1 MTEKT
6 QAENHAEERIAALE
20 PAALEQTA
28 ANPAKKS
35 AEKAT
40 KETAAKR
47 AAKKPSAA
55 SAQKKAAKST
65 ENTPQKASAKSAVK
79 AAAKRAAK
87 SSAATKGTAKSAKQ
101 STAKPTGKST
111 VKSTAKSASKTKKLA
126 AAATNAAAQDAS
138 AHAASAPESVAATV
152 TAEDV
157 ARVFAPIVEMHES
170 DEEPSGPIAEASE
183 SLESPEAPKTIES
196 LPQRAVPE
204 IAASS
209 AASEGST
216 NSTANTESVE
226 EVSVRG
232 PEAVAASES
241 ASGPSHAASR
251 AKGNTRSTSADGAIR
266 YGENLTRALAEEAS
280 TRALVPEEVLQGTA
294 DPKVEKLSETAES
307 ADPDE
312 AERVEVLEG
321 RRETIAKR
329 RVEKESAAPI
339 ERLDPYIDDV
349 LERLEPGTFE
359 ADMKRMREDVRA
371 AEEAEA
377 IGALRSAENER
388 FQTSVDAELEALL
401 ERAAL
406 EGKTVDPQALRVE
419 IVHRRRAAQAAEIDR
434 TLAEHALV
442 RGALFGED
450 DNPWY
455 LGGIE
460 AINAHMA
467 GLLAYAGEHLR
478 NEMDALLNGSEAES
492 RSRIRITDE
501 TATLRFALR
510 EAEMR
515 LREDIERITRALQDD
530 AARLAAESL
539 RTADERTPDEKL
551 ADAAQASP
559 YGLLLE
565 KRRRSLGRVAELA
578 SALAEDEARFS
589 KMLADRLSDARALP
603 AVHGDAAVDAMRR
616 SELPTLERFTACL
629 NGSSAENK
637 MLPGADVPHYTEP
650 EDLASDPD
658 FQRGRRVGELLAK
671 LEEAGKEAGKKV
683 TAAGTRTVQSAKA
696 ALSRVPAKRRETDA
710 EPQVKTD
717 GETFR
722 KGSTTSVKPAE
733 AAASCPKDVEPSDS
747 RESHEAREVREAQ
760 EAHPCA
766 VHTVRIAEPRGG
778 LLSGLFTG
786 CLSALSAAAVVAL
799 YHLTFGTGA
808 AAHPESAT
816 PRVAVVDR
824 TELETRMAMMRVAA
838 ARPGEPESPEL
849 AALDGDALTKAIARE
864 ASERNS
870 LVFSK
875 DALLAMPPSAFQA
888 ADSSNENFF
897 MRLAFVRAAR
907 ESLAAAGLIDPP
919 AAQTASVPSHETFD
933 LTADIAAALGIADID
948 REALEKAFREH
959 WLGHEAAVG
968 SNHSAPKH
976 RQDLKAVSLRSGET
990 R

>member
-6 QAENHAEERIAALE
+6 QAEKLAEERFAELE

-28 ANPAKKS
+28 ANPAKKP

-40 KETAAKR
+40 KETAAQR

-55 SAQKKAAKST
+55 SAKKKAAKST
-65 ENTPQKASAKSAVK
+65 ENTPERASAKSAVK
-79 AAAKRAAK
+79 AAAKRA
-87 SSAATKGTAKSAKQ
+87 TKATAKSTKQ
-101 STAKPTGKST
+101 STAKSTG
-111 VKSTAKSASKTKKLA
+111 KSTAKSTSKTKKLA

-138 AHAASAPESVAATV
+138 VHAASAPESVAATV

-170 DEEPSGPIAEASE
+170 DEKPSDPIAQASE
-183 SLESPEAPKTIES
+183 SLESPEAPITIES
-196 LPQRAVPE
+196 LPQRAVVE

-216 NSTANTESVE
+216 QSTANAESAE
-226 EVSVRG
+226 EMSVQG
-232 PEAVAASES
+232 PEAAAASES
-241 ASGPSHAASR
+241 ASGPLPAASR
-251 AKGNTRSTSADGAIR
+251 AKSSTRSTSADGAIR

-280 TRALVPEEVLQGTA
+280 TRALDPEEVLQGTA
-294 DPKVEKLSETAES
+294 ETEVEKLAETAES

-359 ADMKRMREDVRA
+359 ADMYRMRERVRA

-388 FQTSVDAELEALL
+388 FQAAVDAELEALL

-442 RGALFGED
+442 REALFGED

-460 AINAHMA
+460 AINAHMT

-492 RSRIRITDE
+492 RPRIRITDE
-501 TATLRFALR
+501 TAALRFALR

-539 RTADERTPDEKL
+539 RTADDRTPDEKL

-589 KMLADRLSDARALP
+589 KMLADRLSDAQALP
-603 AVHGDAAVDAMRR
+603 AVHGGAAVDAMRR

-629 NGSSAENK
+629 YGSSADNK
-637 MLPGADVPHYTEP
+637 MHPGADVPHYTEP
-650 EDLASDPD
+650 EDQASDPD

-671 LEEAGKEAGKKV
+671 LEESCKEAGKKV
-683 TAAGTRTVQSAKA
+683 TAAGTRTVQSAKT
-696 ALSRVPAKRRETDA
+696 ALTRVPVERRETDA

-717 GETFR
+717 GENFR
-722 KGSTTSVKPAE
+722 KGSATAAKPAE

-747 RESHEAREVREAQ
+747 SESHEAREVREAQ
-760 EAHPCA
+760 EAHPYA
-766 VHTVRIAEPRGG
+766 VHTDHIAEPRGG

-808 AAHPESAT
+808 AAHPDLAT

-824 TELETRMAMMRVAA
+824 TALETRMAMMRVAA

-875 DALLAMPPSAFQA
+875 DALLAMPPSALQA
-888 ADSSNENFF
+888 AEPSNENFF

-919 AAQTASVPSHETFD
+919 AAQTASVPSPEAFD

-968 SNHSAPKH
+968 SNHTAPKH

>member
-6 QAENHAEERIAALE
+6 QEENHAEERFAAYE
-20 PAALEQTA
+20 PAGLEQTA

-35 AEKAT
+35 AEKST
-40 KETAAKR
+40 KKTAAQR
-47 AAKKPSAA
+47 AAKNPSAA

-65 ENTPQKASAKSAVK
+65 ENTPEKASAKSAVK
-79 AAAKRAAK
+79 AAAKRSAK
-87 SSAATKGTAKSAKQ
+87 SPKQ
-101 STAKPTGKST
+101 STAKSTGKST

-138 AHAASAPESVAATV
+138 AHEASAPESVAATV

-170 DEEPSGPIAEASE
+170 DEESSDLIAEASE
-183 SLESPEAPKTIES
+183 SIESPEAPQTIES
-196 LPQRAVPE
+196 LPQRAVAE

-209 AASEGST
+209 AVSEAST
-216 NSTANTESVE
+216 QSTANADSAE

-241 ASGPSHAASR
+241 ASGPSPAASK
-251 AKGNTRSTSADGAIR
+251 AKSNTRSTSADGAIR

-280 TRALVPEEVLQGTA
+280 TRALDPEGVLQGTA
-294 DPKVEKLSETAES
+294 DPKVEKLCETAES

-377 IGALRSAENER
+377 IGALRRAENKR
-388 FQTSVDAELEALL
+388 FQAAVDAELEALL

-442 RGALFGED
+442 REALFGED

-478 NEMDALLNGSEAES
+478 NEMDALLNGGEAES
-492 RSRIRITDE
+492 RPRIRITDE

-539 RTADERTPDEKL
+539 RTADDRTPDEKL

-603 AVHGDAAVDAMRR
+603 AMHGDAAVDAMRR

-629 NGSSAENK
+629 NGSSADNK
-637 MLPGADVPHYTEP
+637 MHPGADVPHYTEP
-650 EDLASDPD
+650 EDQASDPD

-671 LEEAGKEAGKKV
+671 LEEACKEAGKKV
-683 TAAGTRTVQSAKA
+683 TGAGTRTVQSAKT
-696 ALSRVPAKRRETDA
+696 ALTRVPAERRESDA
-710 EPQVKTD
+710 EPQLKSD

-722 KGSTTSVKPAE
+722 EASATSVKPAE

-747 RESHEAREVREAQ
+747 RESHEAREVREAR

-766 VHTVRIAEPRGG
+766 ARSVHIVEPRGG

-799 YHLTFGTGA
+799 YHVTFGTGA

-849 AALDGDALTKAIARE
+849 AALDGNALTKAIVRE
-864 ASERNS
+864 ASLHNC

-875 DALLAMPPSAFQA
+875 DALLAMPPSASQA
-888 ADSSNENFF
+888 ADPSNKSFF

-919 AAQTASVPSHETFD
+919 AAQTASVPSQEAFD

>member
-6 QAENHAEERIAALE
+6 EAENHAEERIAALE

-28 ANPAKKS
+28 ANPAKKP
-35 AEKAT
+35 AKKAC
-40 KETAAKR
+40 KETAVQR

-55 SAQKKAAKST
+55 SAKKKAAKST
-65 ENTPQKASAKSAVK
+65 ENSPQKASAKSAVK
-79 AAAKRAAK
+79 AAAKRTAK
-87 SSAATKGTAKSAKQ
+87 ETAKSAKQ
-101 STAKPTGKST
+101 STAKSTGKSA
-111 VKSTAKSASKTKKLA
+111 VKSTAKSTSKTKKLA

-170 DEEPSGPIAEASE
+170 DEESSDLIAEASE
-183 SLESPEAPKTIES
+183 SIESPEAPQTIES
-196 LPQRAVPE
+196 LPQRAVSE

-216 NSTANTESVE
+216 NSTANAESAE
-226 EVSVRG
+226 GVSVRG

-266 YGENLTRALAEEAS
+266 YGANLTRALAEEAS
-280 TRALVPEEVLQGTA
+280 TRALDPEEVLQGTA
-294 DPKVEKLSETAES
+294 DPEVEKLSETAES

-388 FQTSVDAELEALL
+388 FQTSVDAELEARL

-442 RGALFGED
+442 REALFGED

-478 NEMDALLNGSEAES
+478 NEMDALLNGGEAES

-501 TATLRFALR
+501 TAALRFALR

-551 ADAAQASP
+551 ANAAQASP

-589 KMLADRLSDARALP
+589 KMLADRLSDAQAQP
-603 AVHGDAAVDAMRR
+603 AVHGGAAVDAMRR

-629 NGSSAENK
+629 YGSSAENK

-671 LEEAGKEAGKKV
+671 LEEAGKKAGKKV
-683 TAAGTRTVQSAKA
+683 TTAGKRSVQSAKA
-696 ALSRVPAKRRETDA
+696 ALSRVPAERRETDA

-722 KGSTTSVKPAE
+722 EASATAVKPAE
-733 AAASCPKDVEPSDS
+733 AAASSPKDVEPSDS
-747 RESHEAREVREAQ
+747 RESHEAREAQ

-799 YHLTFGTGA
+799 YHVTFGTGA

-875 DALLAMPPSAFQA
+875 DALLAMPPSALQA
-888 ADSSNENFF
+888 AEPSNENFF

-919 AAQTASVPSHETFD
+919 AAQTASAPSQEAFD

-976 RQDLKAVSLRSGET
+976 RQDLKAVSLCSGET

>member
-6 QAENHAEERIAALE
+6 EAENHAEERIAALE

-40 KETAAKR
+40 KKTAAQR

-65 ENTPQKASAKSAVK
+65 ENTPEKASAKSAVK

-101 STAKPTGKST
+101 STAKSTGKST
-111 VKSTAKSASKTKKLA
+111 LKSAAKSTSKTKKLA

-170 DEEPSGPIAEASE
+170 DEESSDLIAEPSE
-183 SLESPEAPKTIES
+183 SIESPEAPQTIES
-196 LPQRAVPE
+196 LPQRAAAE

-209 AASEGST
+209 VASEAST
-216 NSTANTESVE
+216 KSKANAESVE
-226 EVSVRG
+226 EVSVRD
-232 PEAVAASES
+232 PEAFAASES
-241 ASGPSHAASR
+241 ASGPSPATSR
-251 AKGNTRSTSADGAIR
+251 AKSNTRSTSADGAIR

-280 TRALVPEEVLQGTA
+280 TRALDPEEVLQGTA
-294 DPKVEKLSETAES
+294 DPEVEKLVETAES

-388 FQTSVDAELEALL
+388 FQAAVDAELEARL

-442 RGALFGED
+442 REALFGED

-492 RSRIRITDE
+492 RPQIRITDE
-501 TATLRFALR
+501 TASLRFALR

-539 RTADERTPDEKL
+539 RTADDRTSDEKL

-603 AVHGDAAVDAMRR
+603 AIHGDAAVDAMRR

-637 MLPGADVPHYTEP
+637 MHPGADVPHYTEP
-650 EDLASDPD
+650 EDQASDPD

-671 LEEAGKEAGKKV
+671 LEEAGKKV
-683 TAAGTRTVQSAKA
+683 TDAGTRTVQSAKA
-696 ALSRVPAKRRETDA
+696 ALSRVPAEHRETDA

-722 KGSTTSVKPAE
+722 EASATSVKPSE

-747 RESHEAREVREAQ
+747 RESHEAREVHEAQ

-766 VHTVRIAEPRGG
+766 ARTVHIVEPRGG

-799 YHLTFGTGA
+799 YHVTFGTGA

-816 PRVAVVDR
+816 PRVSVVDR

-919 AAQTASVPSHETFD
+919 AAQAASAPSQEAFD

-976 RQDLKAVSLRSGET
+976 QQDLKAVSLRSGET

>member
-6 QAENHAEERIAALE
+6 QAEKLAEERFAELE

-28 ANPAKKS
+28 ANPAKKP

-40 KETAAKR
+40 KETAAQR

-55 SAQKKAAKST
+55 SAKKKAAKST
-65 ENTPQKASAKSAVK
+65 ENTPERASAKSAVK
-79 AAAKRAAK
+79 AAAKRA
-87 SSAATKGTAKSAKQ
+87 TKATAKSTKQ
-101 STAKPTGKST
+101 STAKSTG
-111 VKSTAKSASKTKKLA
+111 KSTAKSTSKTKKLA

-138 AHAASAPESVAATV
+138 VHAASAPESVAATV

-170 DEEPSGPIAEASE
+170 DEKPSDPIAQASE
-183 SLESPEAPKTIES
+183 SLESPEAPITIES
-196 LPQRAVPE
+196 LPQRAVVE

-216 NSTANTESVE
+216 QSTANAESAE
-226 EVSVRG
+226 EMSVQG
-232 PEAVAASES
+232 PEAAAASES
-241 ASGPSHAASR
+241 ASGPLPAASR
-251 AKGNTRSTSADGAIR
+251 AKSSTRSTSADGAIR

-280 TRALVPEEVLQGTA
+280 TRALDPEEVLQGTA
-294 DPKVEKLSETAES
+294 ETEVEKLAETAES

-359 ADMKRMREDVRA
+359 ADMYRMRERVRA

-388 FQTSVDAELEALL
+388 FQAAVDAELEALL

-442 RGALFGED
+442 REALFGED

-460 AINAHMA
+460 AINAHMT

-492 RSRIRITDE
+492 RPRIRITDE
-501 TATLRFALR
+501 TAALRFALR

-539 RTADERTPDEKL
+539 RTADDRTPDEKL

-589 KMLADRLSDARALP
+589 KMLADRLSDAQALP
-603 AVHGDAAVDAMRR
+603 AMHGDAAVDAMRR
-616 SELPTLERFTACL
+616 SELPTLDRFTACL
-629 NGSSAENK
+629 NGSSADNK

-650 EDLASDPD
+650 EDQASDPD

-671 LEEAGKEAGKKV
+671 LEEACKEAGKKV
-683 TAAGTRTVQSAKA
+683 TAAGTRTVQSAKT
-696 ALSRVPAKRRETDA
+696 ALSRVPAERRETDA
-710 EPQVKTD
+710 EPQLKTD

-722 KGSTTSVKPAE
+722 EASATSVKPAE
-733 AAASCPKDVEPSDS
+733 AAPSCPKDVEPSDS
-747 RESHEAREVREAQ
+747 RESHEAREVREGQ

-766 VHTVRIAEPRGG
+766 ARTVHIVEPRGG

-799 YHLTFGTGA
+799 YHVTFGTGA

-864 ASERNS
+864 ASVLNC

-875 DALLAMPPSAFQA
+875 DALLAMPPSASQA

-897 MRLAFVRAAR
+897 MRLAFVRAVR

-919 AAQTASVPSHETFD
+919 AAQTASVPSQEAFD

-976 RQDLKAVSLRSGET
+976 RQDLKAVSLRSGEA